1 MTISVLALLLAA
13 AQPDG
18 FTQLGAHEHGRGE
31 LLAATGEDGRLE
43 ITLIAPAIDIYGA
56 EGARLTA
63 EAIAAGGAAL
73 SQDGLIA
80 LNGEAGCTLASL
92 DVSGP
97 EPDAHEHEH
106 QHGDHEHDHDH
117 EHEHEHEHGH
127 EHGHDDDHE
136 SHGHADVEAM
146 FVFTCEDAAALEHI
160 SADGLFSAFPTLE
173 TLDAQFYDG
182 ARSAAAGLTPAR
194 PRLAIR

>member
-1 MTISVLALLLAA
+1 MTITALALLLAA

-31 LLAATGEDGRLE
+31 LLAATGADGRLE

-73 SQDGLIA
+73 SQDGLVT

-97 EPDAHEHEH
+97 APDAHDHSHEHEDSH
-106 QHGDHEHDHDH
+106 DHGDHDHDH
-117 EHEHEHEHGH
+117 AHEHG
-127 EHGHDDDHE
+127 EGHDHD

-146 FVFTCEDAAALEHI
+146 FVFTCEDAAALERL
-160 SADGLFSAFPTLE
+160 SADGLFAAFPTLE

-182 ARSAAAGLTPAR
+182 ARSAAASLTPSRPGLT
-194 PRLAIR
+194 IR